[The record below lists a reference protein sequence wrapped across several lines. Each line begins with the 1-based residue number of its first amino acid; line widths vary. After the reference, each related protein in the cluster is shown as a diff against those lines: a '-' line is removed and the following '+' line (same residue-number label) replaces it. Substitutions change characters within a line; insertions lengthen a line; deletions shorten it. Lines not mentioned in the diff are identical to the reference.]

1 MREQKTAGE
10 FRAKV
15 RLCIEPTAMTQ
26 VKADEKT
33 KMFLDAY
40 QAQKMVTPVRLH
52 LRILSHP
59 TVPWYPGGRRIDPER
74 KSEG

>member
-40 QAQKMVTPVRLH
+40 QAQKMSTSVRNTCVATICVCAQRNDATLD
-52 LRILSHP
+52 
-59 TVPWYPGGRRIDPER
+59 G
-74 KSEG
+74 